1 MKITIRARDVAKGV
15 RKHPI
20 RHTKVIRPDK
30 IYDRRD
36 RSWENWQE
44 DV

>member
-1 MKITIRARDVAKGV
+1 MKKTIRARDVAKGV

-20 RHTKVIRPDK
+20 RHTKVMRPEN
-30 IYDRRD
+30 IYDRHD
-36 RSWENWQE
+36 KSWENWQE